1 MNIIEAKARRAAGKA
16 VRKFEAQVAH
26 RRDALGSLIFE
37 GYSDPF
43 GRVDVTDVTLS
54 VDGIDV
60 SNPWSLVSVT
70 AVVELSRTRHDEHL
84 TDDDLERVARAA
96 FDSGRTYL
104 VEEDFAAAVTATPA
118 PDLSALTDDIETVLN
133 FMAPARVD
141 FKVKV
146 VIGALHEDV
155 AALGFNVFYVFDA
168 FNIVSPNTAEDF
180 GFAARAEDRLYELAQ
195 LAAA

>member
-26 RRDALGSLIFE
+26 RRDELGSLIFE

-84 TDDDLERVARAA
+84 TDDDLERVAQTA
-96 FDSGRTYL
+96 FGAGRTYL

-118 PDLSALTDDIETVLN
+118 PDLTELVSDILTVLN
-133 FMAPARVD
+133 FTAPAQVD
-141 FKVKV
+141 FKAQV
-146 VIGALHEDV
+146 VIGDLREDV
-155 AALGFNVFYVFDA
+155 AALGFNIA
-168 FNIVSPNTAEDF
+168 SANPEDF
-180 GFAARAEDRLYELAQ
+180 TLATRAQARLDELHL